1 MARNLSLVTSVLL
14 VTWAAPALGVEVT
27 GVVQTIGRGSRAPA
41 TTIVYAESLDGS
53 TPIKPGRFKLAQKDK
68 AFSPRIL
75 AVPVGSTVD
84 FPNHDPI
91 FHNVFSLSRPA
102 PFDLGLYEAGTSKSR
117 AFREPT
123 IYRVFCNIHP
133 QMTAVILVLP
143 TSFITEAASTG
154 SYRLELLPGRYRI
167 TAWSER
173 AQAASAEITVP
184 ASGMAT
190 VPDIA
195 LDESK
200 FVELRHQNKYGLDYP
215 KSAYD
220 EGYKP

>member
-1 MARNLSLVTSVLL
+1 MDRKLPVVVCLL
-14 VTWAAPALGVEVT
+14 IAWFAISAAGVEVT
-27 GVVQTIGRGSRAPA
+27 GKVQTIGRGNRTPA
-41 TTIVYAESLDGS
+41 ITIVYAESLDGQ
-53 TPIKPGRFKLAQKDK
+53 TAAKPGRYKLAQKDK

-117 AFREPT
+117 TFREPA

-143 TSFITEAASTG
+143 TSFITEAASSG
-154 SYRLELLPGRYRI
+154 SYRFDLPPGRYRI

-173 AQAASAEITVP
+173 AQPASAEVTVP
-184 ASGMAT
+184 ASGLAA
-190 VPDIA
+190 VPGLS

>member
-1 MARNLSLVTSVLL
+1 MARKLPVVFGLL
-14 VTWAAPALGVEVT
+14 ATWATIPAAGVEVT
-27 GVVQTIGRGSRAPA
+27 GQVRTLGRGSRAAA

-53 TPIKPGRFKLAQKDK
+53 TPAKPGRYQLAQKQK

-75 AVPVGSTVD
+75 AVPAGSTVE
-84 FPNHDPI
+84 FPNHDAL

-117 AFREPT
+117 TFREPA

-133 QMTAVILVLP
+133 QMTAVILVLA
-143 TSFITEAASTG
+143 TSFITEATAAG
-154 SYRLELLPGRYRI
+154 SYHLDLPPGRYRV

-173 AQAASAEITVP
+173 SEPAAAEITVSSAGSVKAP
-184 ASGMAT
+184 EIS
-190 VPDIA
+190 

-200 FVELRHQNKYGLDYP
+200 FVEVRHQNKYGLDYP
-215 KSAYD
+215 KSAYE